1 MLRETIQTLACL
13 CVLTSTYSL
22 HMSRDL
28 VDFGDTDDQLER
40 PIPIDGG
47 PPQSASIT
55 NKNSIVY
62 ANNLLDDSSLNDW
75 NHPVGPVHY
84 QPRGLQDLF
93 GVVVT
98 NYDFKAAQLQH
109 NSKLDATK
117 AKVQPQPQQQKK
129 ASAQLKQPHLNSK
142 RASTSGNSGAGPGG
156 GSNSGS
162 NSGSGSMPNMPN
174 VPHGMASQLMLRS
187 ARGQRQYD
195 VPQIGEYTLSGP
207 YTVHNYRLQIELL
220 FSLHSKATP

>member
-40 PIPIDGG
+40 PIPLDDGT
-47 PPQSASIT
+47 PQSATNT

-62 ANNLLDDSSLNDW
+62 ANNLLDETDLNDW
-75 NHPVGPVHY
+75 NHPVGPVHF

-109 NSKLDATK
+109 NSKFDATK
-117 AKVQPQPQQQKK
+117 AKVQPQSQQQKTP
-129 ASAQLKQPHLNSK
+129 AQLKQPHLNSK

-156 GSNSGS
+156 GSSGS
-162 NSGSGSMPNMPN
+162 NSGSMPNMPN

-195 VPQIGEYTLSGP
+195 VPQIGE
-207 YTVHNYRLQIELL
+207 
-220 FSLHSKATP
+220 